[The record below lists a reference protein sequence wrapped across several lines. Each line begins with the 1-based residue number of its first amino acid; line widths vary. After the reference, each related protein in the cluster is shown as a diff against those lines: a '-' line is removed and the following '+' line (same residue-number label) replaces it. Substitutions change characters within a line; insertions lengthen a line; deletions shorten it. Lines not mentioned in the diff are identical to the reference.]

1 MVIGGR
7 NDEGV
12 LSNIEVVSLQ
22 NENVSCNPKNL
33 PYGVSDHSSAYLP
46 SVQGVVTC
54 GGWDENANRIS
65 KCIVQSKGIKFST
78 HFASM
83 NKSREEFGMVSN
95 GEKIFSF
102 GGYGSMWDMETI
114 FIEGHGPWVV
124 EKIPFNVQSHCVVR
138 VHERIMI
145 TGGIDFTNFDK
156 VSKPENIFLSPKLI

>member
-22 NENVSCNPKNL
+22 NEEISCNPQHL
-33 PYGVSDHSSAYLP
+33 PYGVSDHSSVYLP
-46 SVQGVVTC
+46 SVKGVATC

-65 KCIVQSKGIKFST
+65 KCIVQSKGIKYST

-83 NKSREEFGMVSN
+83 NKSREDFGMVSN
-95 GEKIFSF
+95 GQKIFSF

-114 FIEGHGPWVV
+114 VIEGGKWFV
-124 EKIPFNVQSHCVVR
+124 EKMPFNVQSHCVVKA
-138 VHERIMI
+138 HERIII
-145 TGGIDFTNFDK
+145 TGGKDFTNFDK
-156 VSKPENIFLSPKLI
+156 VNKPENI